1 MTTPDSRDTIA
12 PVVPA
17 RSAVRPLG
25 LDAVRLT
32 GGFWGERERLA
43 RDAIIPH
50 AEYWEE
56 RTGWLANFDAVAAGT
71 VSETRRGREFSDSE
85 IYKLLEAMA
94 WQLGREADAQ
104 LEARYAAIVSRVA
117 AAQQADGY
125 LSTMFGNPGQ
135 APRWSQLEWGH
146 ELYCLGHLF
155 QAAVAR
161 VRSGH
166 RDELVDVA
174 TRAADHVCDVFGLG
188 GNPGICGHPE
198 IEVGLAE
205 LGRALGE
212 RRYLDQ
218 AREFVERRGHQV
230 LADIEF
236 GREYFQDDVPV
247 RAATV
252 LRGHA
257 VRALY
262 LSAGALDVA
271 DEFGDAELADAV
283 RRAYDR
289 TLARRTYLTGG
300 MGSHHQDEAFGE
312 DFELPADRAYCET
325 CAGIGSV
332 MTAWRLLLTTGD
344 LRYGDIIERTMYNV
358 VAVSPRA
365 DGRAFFYT
373 NPLQQRVAGEHVGT
387 DDISRRARAQLRAPW
402 FEVSCCPT
410 NVARTLSQFAAYVAV
425 TDERS
430 VCIVQYA
437 DADIRAILLDG
448 PVVLQMRT
456 AYPHDG
462 RVTIT
467 VVDASADAELR
478 LRIPAWASGATVF
491 RDDGESEVSSN
502 AIRDGVLRLS
512 HLAAGEEIVLTLP
525 IAPRPTYPDPRI
537 DAVRGSIAVEAGPLV
552 LCAESVDIA
561 GADVADLVIDV
572 TAPLERT
579 AGGVR
584 ARGRLRRA
592 TSDGWPYRGDADVV
606 AEAVEFPLVPY
617 YSWAQRGP
625 STMRIW
631 LPTS

>member
-1 MTTPDSRDTIA
+1 MTTPESRDDVVA

-25 LDAVRLT
+25 LDAVRLA
-32 GGFWGERERLA
+32 GGFWGEWESLA

-71 VSETRRGREFSDSE
+71 IATRAGREFSDSE

-94 WQLGREADAQ
+94 WQLGRKPDAG
-104 LEARYAAIVSRVA
+104 LESRFAAIVARVS
-117 AAQQADGY
+117 AAQQPDGY

-135 APRWSQLEWGH
+135 APRWSQLDWGH

-161 VRSGH
+161 VRSGY
-166 RDELVDVA
+166 RDELVTVA
-174 TRAADHVCDVFGLG
+174 TRAADHVCDVFAPGA
-188 GNPGICGHPE
+188 NPGICGHPE
-198 IEVGLAE
+198 VEVGLAE

-218 AREFVERRGHQV
+218 AREFIERRGHHV
-230 LADIEF
+230 LPDIEF
-236 GREYFQDDVPV
+236 GREYFQDDIPV
-247 RAATV
+247 RDAPV

-262 LSAGALDVA
+262 LSSGALDVA
-271 DEFGDAELADAV
+271 DEFADEELADAV

-289 TLARRTYLTGG
+289 TLERRTYVTGG

-332 MTAWRLLLTTGD
+332 MTAWRLLLGTGD

-373 NPLQQRVAGEHVGT
+373 NPLQQRVASQSVDA

-425 TDERS
+425 ADQRGVS
-430 VCIVQYA
+430 IVQYA
-437 DADIRAILLDG
+437 DADIRALLPRG
-448 PVVLQMRT
+448 AVLLRVRT
-456 AYPHDG
+456 DYPHNG
-462 RVTIT
+462 RVSIT
-467 VVDASADAELR
+467 VVESPTEAELR
-478 LRIPAWASGATVF
+478 LRLPSWATGATVQ
-491 RDDGESEVSSN
+491 RRGERSPVS
-502 AIRDGVLRLS
+502 AEALRDGVLELS
-512 HLAAGEEIVLTLP
+512 ALAVGEEIVLELP
-525 IAPRPTYPDPRI
+525 LAPRLTHPDPRI
-537 DAVRGSIAVEAGPLV
+537 DAVRGSVAVELGPLV
-552 LCAESVDIA
+552 LCAESVDVD
-561 GADVADLVIDV
+561 GADVADLVIDA
-572 TAPLERT
+572 TAPLT
-579 AGGVR
+579 SDASGVR
-584 ARGRLRRA
+584 ARGWLRRA
-592 TSDGWPYRGDADVV
+592 APEGWPYRDDVDASG
-606 AEAVEFPLVPY
+606 EAVEIPLVPY

-631 LPTS
+631 IPTS